1 MVEHMPTEDEQRLA
15 DRLKLEARATRPA
28 FSETL
33 HARICRAVKE
43 SGAPMRRRPMTL
55 PRRHRWLLLAAAAT
69 LLLSV
74 SLVAWWL
81 TRPPG
86 SATRSPGFKVAVV
99 ERQDPA
105 VDPGM
110 ITGPA
115 GQMAG
120 EFGKLV
126 DSTLETGQWAYL
138 DHDARVAAQFLM
150 DQLPFDVAS
159 IE

>member
-1 MVEHMPTEDEQRLA
+1 MVERIPAEDEQRLA
-15 DRLKLEARATRPA
+15 DRLKREARATRPA
-28 FSETL
+28 FSEAL
-33 HARICRAVKE
+33 HARICRAVSD
-43 SGAPMRRRPMTL
+43 SGPAARRRPSTS
-55 PRRHRWLLLAAAAT
+55 PWRHRWLLLAAAAA

-81 TRPPG
+81 APP
-86 SATRSPGFKVAVV
+86 SASPTRSPGAKVAFV
-99 ERQDPA
+99 EPHEPT
-105 VDPGM
+105 VDPEM
-110 ITGPA
+110 ITGPT
-115 GQMAG
+115 GEMAE

-150 DQLPFDVAS
+150 DQLPIDVAS